1 MLKKTCPVMAAS
13 MAASC
18 FGSAAM
24 AQNARATIPVTPT
37 VPDIVEQTIP
47 QSAQTPLSTIPPST
61 ESTPQPNLQIPT
73 PAQPEVPSNSN
84 LRFRVQKVEVLGNTV
99 LQEEIAKLIRTYEN
113 RDVTFDD
120 LIALRSAITQLYINN
135 GYVTSGAFLPNNQV
149 LDQGVVT
156 IQVVEGQ
163 LERID
168 ISGLQHL
175 QDGYVRKR
183 LERATQTPLNRQQL
197 EQALQLLQLNPLIA
211 RVNAELTAGSVPGR
225 NVLRV
230 RLQEAPAIH
239 GGIVLDNNQSPSI
252 GSIQGSVFVS
262 HDNVLGLGDR
272 FSAEYGRTEGLNLYD
287 LSYSLPLNA
296 GDGTLTL
303 RYGNNSS
310 RITDEIFRDLGI
322 KSKTRTFSIGLRQ
335 PLVHTPKTEF
345 ALGLSLDLRR
355 SQTFLLNDIPFSFSQ
370 GAENGESKV
379 TVLRFSQ
386 DWVDRAPNRV
396 LAARSQF
403 SVGLN
408 AFDATVND
416 TGTDGRFFSWLGQF
430 QWVQQVS
437 PRLILLTRTAAQ
449 LTPDLL
455 LSLERFSLGGVG
467 TVRGYSQNQLVTD
480 NGVLGSVE
488 LRIPLTKDPN
498 VLQIAPFFDIGKG
511 WNRQV
516 TDLDSLLIG
525 IGIGLEWRPSSSLD
539 FRVDYGIPLKSV
551 SDRGHS
557 LQENGLYFSLR
568 YQPF

>member
-1 MLKKTCPVMAAS
+1 MLKKTCSVMAAS
-13 MAASC
+13 MAVSC

-24 AQNARATIPVTPT
+24 AQNARTTIPVPSTA
-37 VPDIVEQTIP
+37 PDVVEQTIP
-47 QSAQTPLSTIPPST
+47 KPTEAPLPTIPSPV
-61 ESTPQPNLQIPT
+61 EPNPQPNLQLPVSPQPDTPT
-73 PAQPEVPSNSN
+73 PSN
-84 LRFRVQKVEVLGNTV
+84 LRFRVQEIEVLGNTV
-99 LQEEIAKLIRTYEN
+99 LREEIAKLIHAYEN

-120 LIALRSAITQLYINN
+120 LIALRSAITQLYVDN

-149 LDQGVVT
+149 LDQGIVK

-168 ISGLQHL
+168 ISGLRHL

-230 RLQEAPAIH
+230 QLQEAPAIH

-262 HDNVLGLGDR
+262 HDNLLGLGDR

-296 GDGTLTL
+296 NDGTLTL

-310 RITDEIFRDLGI
+310 RIVDEIFRDLSI

-335 PLVHTPKTEF
+335 PLVRTPKTEF
-345 ALGLSLDLRR
+345 ALGLALDLRR

-403 SVGLN
+403 SLGLN

-449 LTPDLL
+449 LTPDSL

-498 VLQIAPFFDIGKG
+498 VLQIAPFVDIGKG
-511 WNRQV
+511 WNRQA
-516 TDLDSLLIG
+516 TDLDSLLVG

-539 FRVDYGIPLKSV
+539 FRVDYGIPLKLV

>member
-1 MLKKTCPVMAAS
+1 MAAS
-13 MAASC
+13 MAVSC

-24 AQNARATIPVTPT
+24 AQNARTTIPVPSTA
-37 VPDIVEQTIP
+37 PDVVEQTIP
-47 QSAQTPLSTIPPST
+47 KPTEAPLPTIPSPV
-61 ESTPQPNLQIPT
+61 EPNPQPNLQLPVSPQPDTPT
-73 PAQPEVPSNSN
+73 PSN
-84 LRFRVQKVEVLGNTV
+84 LRFRVQEIEVLGNTV
-99 LQEEIAKLIRTYEN
+99 LREEIAKLIHAYEN

-120 LIALRSAITQLYINN
+120 LIALRSAITQLYVDN

-149 LDQGVVT
+149 LDQGIVK

-168 ISGLQHL
+168 ISGLRHL

-230 RLQEAPAIH
+230 QLQEAPAIH

-262 HDNVLGLGDR
+262 HDNLLGLGDR

-296 GDGTLTL
+296 NDGTLTL

-310 RITDEIFRDLGI
+310 RIVDEIFRDLSI

-335 PLVHTPKTEF
+335 PLVRTPKTEF
-345 ALGLSLDLRR
+345 ALGLALDLRR

-403 SVGLN
+403 SLGLN

-449 LTPDLL
+449 LTPDSL

-498 VLQIAPFFDIGKG
+498 VLQIAPFVDIGKG
-511 WNRQV
+511 WNRQA
-516 TDLDSLLIG
+516 TDLDSLLVG

-539 FRVDYGIPLKSV
+539 FRVDYGIPLKLV